1 MIELILQVTL
11 FINGLFLSGLG
22 RAYIHNPQNHTQWRY
37 KNKVLDGPS
46 LELVDIVGEFL
57 KYVMKLSD
65 IFFRHLSHQKRSWN

>member
-37 KNKVLDGPS
+37 KNKVLDGPA
-46 LELVDIVGEFL
+46 LELVDIVGKFF
-57 KYVMKLSD
+57 LSD
-65 IFFRHLSHQKRSWN
+65 RKSEVFLITYFFK